1 MERQLCPWAKGEVYI
16 AYHDQEWG
24 VPLHDDQ
31 RLFEML
37 ILEGMQA
44 GLSWITILKKR
55 PAFRRAFDGFDPQK
69 VAMYDEEKIACLLQ
83 DKEIVRNRL
92 KIRAAV
98 GNAAAFLQVQ
108 REFGSF
114 DAYIWSF
121 TDGKQIVNRWEKI
134 EEMPATSQLSD
145 EVSRDLKHR
154 GFRFVGS
161 TICYS
166 FMQAIGMINDHMV
179 WCDRY
184 TVCIEAA
191 GQASGR

>member
-1 MERQLCPWAKGEVYI
+1 MERCLCPWARGEIYI
-16 AYHDQEWG
+16 AYHDEEWG

-69 VAMYDEEKIACLLQ
+69 VALYGEEKIASLLQ
-83 DKEIVRNRL
+83 DSGIIRNRL

-98 GNAAAFLQVQ
+98 GNADAFLRVQ

-121 TDGKQIVNRWEKI
+121 TKGKQIVNHWEKV
-134 EEMPATSQLSD
+134 EEMPATSPLSD
-145 EVSRDLKHR
+145 EVSRDLKRR

-166 FMQAIGMINDHMV
+166 FMQAIGMINDHMT

-184 TVCIEAA
+184 EPCLRAA
-191 GQASGR
+191 EQAGN